1 MHTILFVMCFV
12 CEVKNLLIRKYRG
25 WLIGLNL
32 FYFIFILF
40 KGEIIMGRVY
50 NFSAGPSMLPESVL
64 KRAAE
69 EMVDYNG
76 TGMSVMEM
84 SHRSKTYIGIIENAE
99 SLLRK
104 LMNIPENYS
113 VLFLQ
118 GGASSQFAM
127 VPMNLMT
134 KSNKA
139 DFINTGNWSKK
150 AISEAKIFGTANV
163 IASSEDK
170 NFTYIPENYTITD
183 DADYVHI
190 TSNNTLEGTRFVN
203 FPDTK
208 NIPLVADMS
217 SDIMSVEIDVNKF
230 GLIYAGAQKN
240 LGPAGV
246 TVVIIRNDLMGSS
259 VNKTPTMMKYETHAK
274 EKSLYNTP
282 PTYGVYIAGL
292 VFQWISDIGGIKA
305 IEEINIAK
313 SNILYDFLEESKM
326 FSNPVVKKDRSLMNI
341 PFTAPNDELNEKF
354 IKESEKAGLTTLRGH
369 RLVGGMRASIYN
381 AMPVDGVK
389 ALVDFMK
396 KFETDNK

>member
-1 MHTILFVMCFV
+1 MS
-12 CEVKNLLIRKYRG
+12 
-25 WLIGLNL
+25 
-32 FYFIFILF
+32 
-40 KGEIIMGRVY
+40 RVY

-64 KRAAE
+64 KKAAE
-69 EMVDYNG
+69 EMLNYNN

-84 SHRSKTYIGIIENAE
+84 SHRSKAYIGIIENAE
-99 SLLRK
+99 GLLKK

-113 VLFLQ
+113 VLFVQ
-118 GGASSQFAM
+118 GGASSQFSM
-127 VPMNLMT
+127 VPMNLLT
-134 KSNKA
+134 KNNKA

-150 AISEAKIFGTANV
+150 AIQEAKIFGTANV

-170 NFTYIPENYTITD
+170 NFTYIPTEYKISE

-217 SDIMSVEIDVNKF
+217 SDIMSCEIDVSKF

-246 TVVIIRNDLMGSS
+246 TVVIIRNDLIGTALD
-259 VNKTPTMMKYETHAK
+259 KTPTMMKYETHAK

-282 PTYGVYIAGL
+282 PTYGIYIAGM
-292 VFQWISDIGGIKA
+292 VFKWIDDMGGVKA
-305 IEEINIAK
+305 IEDINVAK
-313 SNILYDFLEESKM
+313 ANILYDFLEDSKM
-326 FSNPVVKKDRSLMNI
+326 FSNPVVKNDRSLMNI
-341 PFTAPNDELNEKF
+341 PFTATTDELNEKF

-389 ALVDFMK
+389 ALVEFMK
-396 KFETDNK
+396 KFEVENK